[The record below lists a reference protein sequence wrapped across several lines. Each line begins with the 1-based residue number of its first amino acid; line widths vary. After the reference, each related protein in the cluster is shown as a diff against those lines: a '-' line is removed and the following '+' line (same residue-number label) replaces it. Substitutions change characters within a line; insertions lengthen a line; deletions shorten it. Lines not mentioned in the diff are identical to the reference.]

1 MKTPGLADEAAW
13 AAAVRSGRG
22 PGLAFAL
29 VYGAIGF
36 ALVSVLAYS
45 IWAFRL
51 VRGAGPMYTAIAV
64 VYLALGG
71 FVLSRLV
78 PLPGAWKRFPLVFA
92 AGFAVYAVVWCAFW
106 FGLRG
111 RYFADLWGAACGLA
125 GLAWLLQRAFGVE
138 RRFWRLFLGLFLLHS
153 AGYYLGGELKAAV
166 RGPTGALLWGAA
178 HGLGFGAGLG
188 WVLYQCQAAWRAR
201 VGVAPA
207 V

>member
-1 MKTPGLADEAAW
+1 MKAWGLADEKAW
-13 AAAVRSGRG
+13 TAAVRSGRG

-29 VYGAIGF
+29 GYGAIGF

-51 VRGAGPMYTAIAV
+51 VRGEGLMYTAIAV

-71 FVLSRLV
+71 FALSRLV
-78 PLPGAWKRFPLVFA
+78 PLPGAWKRFPPLFA
-92 AGFAVYAVVWCAFW
+92 TGFAVYAMIWCAFW

-111 RYFADLWGAACGLA
+111 RYSADLWGAAFGLA
-125 GLAWLLQRAFGVE
+125 GLTWLLQRAFGLE
-138 RRFWRLFLGLFLLHS
+138 RGFLRLFLGLFLFHC
-153 AGYYLGGELKAAV
+153 AGYYVGGELKAHF
-166 RGPTGALLWGAA
+166 RGSTGALLWGAA

-188 WVLYQCQAAWRAR
+188 WVLYQCQAAWRNR
-201 VGVAPA
+201 CGAPP